1 MKVKKIQLLFLMVC
15 CCFLLSVFT
24 GSGYVI
30 FDHEAEMMA
39 LLSVIM
45 LLDAFCNKRIFNFE
59 WKKLEVILYLLQ
71 ILLMAWQVCFHSQYP
86 NKTMI
91 FLIRHITMLPMIVV
105 AIDEKYAY
113 KLIKLSEYYVFIIDI
128 VYLVMWPFRGNNG
141 SFINSYQYVAAYSS
155 ILVTIILAKMFTMSA
170 FSRKDICLL
179 MIALLV
185 LIMTGKRS
193 YLIVLM
199 IVFLSGIL
207 FIRGKKKIQ
216 RLIRIMVPILIAG
229 GTILMFNPKI
239 LSAFARFSE
248 LNADSTLSGR
258 TKLWTLAEYLWKL
271 DFWTGIG
278 YGSFSSFT
286 TDHMAYVYSNFGVQR
301 TYAAHNIY
309 LQLLAETGIVGFCLF
324 CAFFIAALIG
334 SIKLLKQIEK
344 SEFELRYLA
353 TVALF
358 LQMWFLMYGMSG
370 NPLYMPGQ
378 FGMYL
383 FGVLIIRSVART
395 KHKIECEKMYE

>member
-1 MKVKKIQLLFLMVC
+1 MV
-15 CCFLLSVFT
+15 
-24 GSGYVI
+24 
-30 FDHEAEMMA
+30 A

-45 LLDAFCNKRIFNFE
+45 LLDAFRKKRIFNLE
-59 WKKLEVILYLLQ
+59 WKNPEAALYLLQ
-71 ILLMAWQVCFHSQYP
+71 ILLMAWQTCFHSQYP
-86 NKTMI
+86 NKTMT
-91 FLIRHITMLPMIVV
+91 FLIRHITMLPLVV
-105 AIDEKYAY
+105 ATIDEKYAY
-113 KLIKLSEYYVFIIDI
+113 KLIKLSEYYVFLIDI

-170 FSRKDICLL
+170 FSKKDVCLL
-179 MIALLV
+179 MVALLV

-193 YLIVLM
+193 YLIILM
-199 IVFLSGIL
+199 VIFLGGIL
-207 FIRGKKKIQ
+207 FLRGKKKIQ
-216 RLIRIMVPILIAG
+216 RVIRIIVPSFIAG
-229 GTILMFNPKI
+229 GLIVLFNPKI
-239 LSAFARFSE
+239 LSSFARFSE
-248 LNADSTLSGR
+248 LGADSTLSGR
-258 TKLWTLAEYLWKL
+258 TKLWTLAEHLWKL

-309 LQLLAETGIVGFCLF
+309 LQLLAETGVVGFCLF
-324 CAFFIAALIG
+324 CAFFIVALIG
-334 SIKLLKQIEK
+334 SVKILKQIEK
-344 SEFELRYLA
+344 SEFELRFLA

-383 FGVLIIRSVART
+383 FGILIIRSVART
-395 KHKIECEKMYE
+395 KHKRECEKMYE